1 MKNMYYRHVAPTAL
15 SEWDAPRVAL
25 VRLRFQCFDRESH
38 NELGSV
44 FLPGYSICPNRMRN
58 TQEKLSIARGEKP
71 AEKVFK
77 NARVVNVFSGEIH
90 DANVAVDD
98 GRVIGFGDYEA
109 REVID
114 LAGAYL
120 APSLIDGHFH
130 VESTMLTIPE
140 LVRLIV
146 PHGTGA
152 MVIDPHEYAN
162 VLGMDGIRYVL
173 ESSKNL
179 PVDFF
184 IMLPSCIPATHL
196 ETAGAR
202 FTADD
207 LALMIADDRIAGVA
221 ELMNYPGVF
230 LGMESELAK
239 IRAGKGKAIDGHAP
253 GLRGKNLN
261 AYALAGVRSD
271 HESTELEEAREKLR
285 LGMHILVR
293 EGSTERNLEDIISIV
308 TPQNSANCS
317 FATDDKLPGDLLG
330 EGHIDHS
337 IRKAIKLG
345 VAPVTAIQMGTIN
358 TARNY
363 RLKNHGAIAPRY
375 WADFIV
381 VEDLQKFEIRQTYKK
396 GKLVAENGKYL
407 AERPHHVEQPRSTM
421 NLSYR
426 APQDFEIEA
435 TAATKIR
442 VIEIVPHQIVTKGA
456 IESAK
461 IDNGRIVADVDR
473 DILKLVVVERHRAT
487 GNVGVGFVRGF
498 GLKRGALGSTVAHDA
513 HNVVVVGTNDRD
525 ITAAIEAL
533 VKMRGGQVA
542 IDDGN
547 AVASLPLP
555 IAGLVSDQPL
565 ETVIDAISNLNAAAA
580 KLGSTLDAPFMTL
593 SFLSLS
599 PIPELKLTDQGLV
612 DAVKLKL
619 TSLVVE

>member
-1 MKNMYYRHVAPTAL
+1 
-15 SEWDAPRVAL
+15 
-25 VRLRFQCFDRESH
+25 
-38 NELGSV
+38 
-44 FLPGYSICPNRMRN
+44 MR
-58 TQEKLSIARGEKP
+58 QLQHKLSVARGEKP
-71 AEKVFK
+71 AELVFK
-77 NARVVNVFSGEIH
+77 NAQLVNVLSGEIH
-90 DANVAVDD
+90 KANVAVDD
-98 GRVIGFGDYEA
+98 ARVIGFGDYDA
-109 REVID
+109 NEVVD
-114 LAGAYL
+114 LNGAFL

-130 VESTMLTIPE
+130 VESTMVTLPE
-140 LVRLIV
+140 LVRAVV

-207 LALMIADDRIAGVA
+207 LALMIADDRIAGIA

-230 LGMESELAK
+230 LGLESELAK
-239 IRAGKGKAIDGHAP
+239 IEAGKGKVIDGHAP

-271 HESTELEEAREKLR
+271 HESTELEEAREKIR
-285 LGMHILVR
+285 LGMHLLVR
-293 EGSTERNLEDIISIV
+293 EGSTERNLEHIIGLV

-317 FATDDKLPGDLLG
+317 FATDDKLPGDLVR

-337 IRKAIKLG
+337 IRKAISLG
-345 VAPVTAIQMGTIN
+345 LSPVTAIQMGTIN
-358 TARNY
+358 TARYY
-363 RLKNHGAIAPRY
+363 RLKNHGAIAPRF

-381 VEDLQKFEIRQTYKK
+381 TDNLEKMSILRVYKK
-396 GKLVAENGKYL
+396 GKLIAENGRYIEKKP
-407 AERPHHVEQPRSTM
+407 AEVPQPRSTM

-426 APQDFEIEA
+426 APEDFELRA
-435 TAATKIR
+435 NGAKKIR
-442 VIEIVPHQIVTKGA
+442 VIEIVPNQIVTKEA
-456 IESAK
+456 IEAPK
-461 IDNGRIVADVDR
+461 IDHGKIVSDTTR

-498 GLKRGALGSTVAHDA
+498 GLQRGALGSTVAHDA
-513 HNVVVVGTNDRD
+513 HNVVVVGTNDGE
-525 ITAAIEAL
+525 IIAAVQAL
-533 VKMRGGQVA
+533 EKLRGGQVA
-542 IDDGN
+542 VVDGKVE
-547 AVASLPLP
+547 AELALP

-565 ETVIDAISNLNAAAA
+565 ETVIEKITELNSAA
-580 KLGSTLDAPFMTL
+580 KRFGCKLDAPFMTL
-593 SFLSLS
+593 SFMSLS

-612 DAVKLKL
+612 DAVKLAL
-619 TSLVVE
+619 TNVIAA

>member
-1 MKNMYYRHVAPTAL
+1 
-15 SEWDAPRVAL
+15 
-25 VRLRFQCFDRESH
+25 VREIQH
-38 NELGSV
+38 KLGV
-44 FLPGYSICPNRMRN
+44 
-58 TQEKLSIARGEKP
+58 ARGEKP
-71 AEKVFK
+71 AELLFK
-77 NARVVNVFSGEIH
+77 NAQLVNVFSGEIH
-90 DANVAVDD
+90 NANVAVDD
-98 GRVIGFGDYEA
+98 GRVVGFGDYDAKEI
-109 REVID
+109 ID

-130 VESTMLTIPE
+130 VESTMVTIPE
-140 LVRLIV
+140 FARAVV

-173 ESSKNL
+173 ESSRNL
-179 PVDFF
+179 PIDFF
-184 IMLPSCIPATHL
+184 IMLPSCVPATHL

-207 LALMIADDRIAGVA
+207 LRLMIADDRIAGIA

-230 LGMESELAK
+230 LGLESELAK
-239 IRAGKGKAIDGHAP
+239 IEAGRGKVIDGHAP

-285 LGMHILVR
+285 LGMHLLVR
-293 EGSTERNLEDIISIV
+293 EGSTERNLEHIIALV

-317 FATDDKLPGDLLG
+317 FATDDKLPGDLVN

-337 IRKAIKLG
+337 IRKAIAHG
-345 VAPVTAIQMGTIN
+345 VAPITAIQMGTIN
-358 TARNY
+358 TARYY
-363 RLKNHGAIAPRY
+363 RLKNHGAVAPRF

-381 VEDLQKFEIRQTYKK
+381 FDDLAKFQIKRVYKK
-396 GKLVAENGKYL
+396 GALVAENGKYL
-407 AERPHHVEQPRSTM
+407 REKTRGTEEPRSTM

-426 APQDFEIEA
+426 APADFEVRVPPGA
-435 TAATKIR
+435 SAKKIR
-442 VIEIVPHQIVTKGA
+442 VIEIVPHQIVTKEILETPRMLDGQIVSD
-456 IESAK
+456 IE
-461 IDNGRIVADVDR
+461 R

-513 HNVVVVGTNDRD
+513 HNVVVVGVTDSD
-525 ITAAIEAL
+525 IVAAIQAL
-533 VKMRGGQVA
+533 ETMRGGQVA
-542 IDDGN
+542 IADGKIE
-547 AVASLPLP
+547 AALPLP

-565 ETVIDAISNLNAAAA
+565 ESVMERIVELKAAATR
-580 KLGSTLDAPFMTL
+580 LGCALDAPFMSL

-599 PIPELKLTDQGLV
+599 PIPALKLTDQGLV
-612 DAVKLKL
+612 DAVNLKL
-619 TSLVVE
+619 TTLIAD